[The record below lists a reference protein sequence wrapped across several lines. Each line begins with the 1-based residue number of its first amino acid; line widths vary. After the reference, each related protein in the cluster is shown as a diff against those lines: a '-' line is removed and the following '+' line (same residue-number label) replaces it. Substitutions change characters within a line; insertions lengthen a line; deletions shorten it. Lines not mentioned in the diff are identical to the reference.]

1 MLTARTIQSMTR
13 TNDLRQEIQFT
24 RVYRKHQHDHPARRE
39 AACLRAQFPAILG
52 DIRDGDLF
60 AGHLEFGAVGFSTQ
74 EQIGGTGYFCHEK
87 VLIDE
92 LQKKSIDLS
101 YREDVHEMLLFWRK
115 ENTTQCVVDAFPPEL
130 RKTLPTIDWENQPA
144 VVFPII
150 RCAGSFIDYEKL
162 LRLGIG
168 GLRAEIVARCDAAKS
183 ASDAVVFFDALL
195 DALSLFSECCDHYS
209 RQARA
214 LAITAD
220 PARAGELRRIADSLD
235 LIRVGKPV
243 HFHDAIQLSWLY
255 SVMFS
260 ALEYGR
266 MDVYLG
272 DFLAADLAAGLL
284 DEQEALRMVKSLWGL
299 IRTMNVVVDGRVI
312 IGGRG
317 RRNEPNADRFAL
329 LAIEASRT
337 VVDVLPQLTLRFY
350 KGMNPRVMEAAYRSI
365 GEGRTFPLLYNDD
378 VNVPSVEN
386 AFRVDTRVAEQY
398 VPLGCGEYVLD
409 HMSFDTPSNN
419 INLLKALEI
428 ALRDGVDP
436 VSGRQMGP
444 RTGRFEDFRG
454 FEELFDAWKK
464 QMRHFIEAAA
474 DQQVLQYKVI
484 GDDMAF
490 LFISALYD
498 DCLERGAPLFGGGV
512 RYLQGC
518 LECYGNTNT
527 ADSLTAIKRLVYD
540 TQQITPSRLLEAL
553 DNNFHGF
560 ESERRAMLACPK
572 YGNDDDEADGMLVK
586 VHDFTCD
593 TVREQSRRV
602 GLHSFLAV
610 VINNAQNT
618 TLASWVGASADGR
631 KAGMAMANAN
641 NPTSG
646 ADTHGITAMINSI
659 LKPSPRAHAGS
670 VQNLRFSKEAYRSEN
685 AKVMA
690 MLDTYFERGGSQA
703 MITVIGR
710 GDLEKAL
717 REPQKYKDVFVRV
730 GGFSA
735 RFVELPS
742 NVQQEIISR
751 TTY

>member
-1 MLTARTIQSMTR
+1 MDTR
-13 TNDLRQEIQFT
+13 DLRQELHFT
-24 RVYRKHQHDHPARRE
+24 ETYRKHQHDHVALRE
-39 AACLRAQFPAILG
+39 AACLRAQFPAVLG
-52 DIRDGDLF
+52 VIRDGDLF
-60 AGHLEFGAVGFSTQ
+60 AGRLEFGAVGFSTQ
-74 EQIGGTGYFCHEK
+74 EQIGGTGYFCHEN

-101 YREDVHEMLLFWRK
+101 YREDVHEMLLFWRR
-115 ENTTQCVVDAFPPEL
+115 ENTTQRVVDAFPPNL
-130 RKTLPTIDWENQPA
+130 RNTLPSIDWQNQPA

-150 RCAGSFIDYEKL
+150 RCAGTFLDYEKL
-162 LRLGIG
+162 LRLGIP
-168 GLRAEIVARCDAAKS
+168 GLRDEVKRRRGQAAVGGS
-183 ASDAVVFFDALL
+183 AALFLEATL
-195 DALSLFSECCDHYS
+195 DALALFSECCDFYS
-209 RQARA
+209 EQARS
-214 LAITAD
+214 LAKAAE
-220 PARAGELRRIADSLD
+220 PVRAKELYRISESLD
-235 LIRVGKPV
+235 TIQTDKPRC
-243 HFHDAIQLSWLY
+243 FRDAVQLSWLY
-255 SVMFS
+255 SVLCS

-272 DFLAADLAAGLL
+272 DFLARDLDTRVM
-284 DEQEALRMVKSLWGL
+284 DEQEALRMVKSLWKL
-299 IRTMNVVVDGRVI
+299 ISSMNVVVDGRVI
-312 IGGRG
+312 IGGKG

-337 VVDVLPQLTLRFY
+337 VIDVLPQLTLRFY
-350 KGMNPRVMEAAYRSI
+350 KGMNPEILARAYASI

-378 VNVPSVEN
+378 VNVPAVEN
-386 AFRVDTRVAEQY
+386 AFRVETEVAEQY

-409 HMSFDTPSNN
+409 HMSFNTPSNN

-436 VSGRQMGP
+436 VSGRHMGP
-444 RTGRFEDFRG
+444 STGKFEDFRS
-454 FEELFDAWKK
+454 FADLFDAWKK
-464 QMRHFIEAAA
+464 QMKHFIEAAA
-474 DQQVLQYKVI
+474 DQQALQYKVV
-484 GDDMAF
+484 GEDMAF

-498 DCLERGAPLFGGGV
+498 DCLERGAPLFAGGV

-527 ADSLTAIKRLVYD
+527 ADSLTAIKELVYD
-540 TQQITPSRLLEAL
+540 KKLITPSRLLEIL
-553 DNNFHGF
+553 DRNFRGF
-560 ESERRAMLACPK
+560 EAEQRSMLECPK
-572 YGNDDDEADGMLVK
+572 YGNDNDEADSMLVQ
-586 VHDFTCD
+586 VHDYTCA
-593 TVREQSRRV
+593 TIREQSCRT
-602 GLHSFLAV
+602 GLHSYLAV

-641 NPTSG
+641 NPASG
-646 ADTHGITAMINSI
+646 ADTRGVTAMINSI
-659 LKPSPRAHAGS
+659 LKPSPKAHAGS
-670 VQNLRFSKEAYRSEN
+670 VQNLRFSKEAYRQEN

-690 MLDTYFERGGSQA
+690 MLSTYFDRGGSQA

-717 REPQKYKDVFVRV
+717 KEPQKYKDVFVRV

-742 NVQQEIISR
+742 NVQQEIIRR